1 MKLSLFSVQDHY
13 PEQART
19 VPELYAQVIKDA
31 ELAERLNFDAFFSA
45 EHHFHHYGVVPNPP
59 LLLASI
65 AQRTKRLRLGTAISI
80 LTFHNALTLAETYA
94 MLDVLSE
101 GRLLLGVGSGYLPHE
116 FAGYNVNGAEKRDRF
131 DENLLLVRRLLSGER
146 VSHEGRFSSVR
157 EVQLNVLPIQKEI
170 PTFIAA
176 LRLEAAYH
184 VGRQG
189 LGLLGIPY
197 ASLAHFDELE
207 QFVSDYRRGRAEA
220 GLPEEAAEP
229 NEILCLHT
237 HVADS
242 DAEAER
248 VAKDPFDLY
257 VATRLYARKCNYADV
272 MRTGLALFGSPRT
285 VADKMIA
292 LGRMGIRHVMTMQN
306 FGGMPPAAV
315 ERSMQLMATEVMPRV
330 QRALKLEVA

>member
-13 PEQART
+13 PDHPRT
-19 VPELYAQVIKDA
+19 VPQLYAQVIADA
-31 ELAERLNFDAFFSA
+31 ELAERLNYDAFFSA

-59 LLLASI
+59 LLLAAI

-80 LTFHNALTLAETYA
+80 LTFHNPLTLAENYA
-94 MLDVLSE
+94 MLDVISG

-116 FAGYNVNGAEKRDRF
+116 FAGYNVNGVEKRDRF
-131 DENLLLVRRLLSGER
+131 DETLMLVRRLLSGER
-146 VSHEGRFSSVR
+146 VTHEGKFTSVR
-157 EVQLNVLPIQKEI
+157 DVQLNVLPVQKQL

-176 LRLEAAYH
+176 LRFEAAYH
-184 VGRQG
+184 IGRQG
-189 LGLLGIPY
+189 LGLLSIPY
-197 ASLAHFDELE
+197 ASLDHFDQLE
-207 QFVSDYRRGRAEA
+207 SFVADYRRGRAEV
-220 GLPEEAAEP
+220 GLDNDTAEP
-229 NEILCLHT
+229 NEILCMHT
-237 HVADS
+237 HVADT
-242 DAEAER
+242 DAEAEL

-272 MRTGLALFGSPRT
+272 IRTGLALFGSPKT

-315 ERSMQLMATEVMPRV
+315 ERSMRLMATEVMPRV
-330 QRALKLEVA
+330 QRALETAEA